1 MEAEDDRRKKDDA
14 RKSADD
20 DDDDNATPSKSSMD
34 LLLGDNEEGD
44 PRSSGEGG
52 SNNTQQKI
60 WSLRDSSDEFAMFSF
75 KIGARFWCFF
85 SSLFLVFFIRS
96 FPLSKFYFTELTKPV
111 FFQQQQQQN
120 STVLASSRARLDGV
134 SVRPSRGESEKTR
147 FKDVFVHGD
156 SVRGLSKSTREQ
168 HEGEREPRVFL
179 SERCELSVRA
189 RCFRELATS
198 ESVSNAAV

>member
-1 MEAEDDRRKKDDA
+1 MEAEDDRRNKDDA

-85 SSLFLVFFIRS
+85 STFFD
-96 FPLSKFYFTELTKPV
+96 FFHLPLSKFYFTELTKPV
-111 FFQQQQQQN
+111 FFQQQQQY
-120 STVLASSRARLDGV
+120 RAREFARTIGRC
-134 SVRPSRGESEKTR
+134 VRTPTPGRKR
-147 FKDVFVHGD
+147 KD
-156 SVRGLSKSTREQ
+156 EI
-168 HEGEREPRVFL
+168 
-179 SERCELSVRA
+179 
-189 RCFRELATS
+189 
-198 ESVSNAAV
+198 

>member
-1 MEAEDDRRKKDDA
+1 MEAEDDRRNKDDA
-14 RKSADD
+14 RKSA

-111 FFQQQQQQN
+111 FFQQQQQY
-120 STVLASSRARLDGV
+120 RAREFARTIGRC
-134 SVRPSRGESEKTR
+134 VRTPIPGRKR
-147 FKDVFVHGD
+147 KD
-156 SVRGLSKSTREQ
+156 EI
-168 HEGEREPRVFL
+168 
-179 SERCELSVRA
+179 
-189 RCFRELATS
+189 
-198 ESVSNAAV
+198 